1 MKILIAEDE
10 RVSRRLLE
18 SRLKKWGYDVTAAED
33 GEEAWEIFQQ
43 EHFPM
48 VISDWMMPKMDGL
61 ELLKKIRSIER
72 SGYVYTILLTAR
84 SEKEDLLAGMDSGA
98 DDFISKPFDKDE
110 LLARLKVGL
119 RITDLE
125 RDLAL
130 RNQELGKINERM
142 KRDLE
147 AAAKIQQSLLPT
159 KLPEC
164 DKVEFAWKYVPCDEL
179 AGDTLN
185 VFYLDEEHIGLYLLD
200 VSGHGVPAALLSVN
214 LSRTLNPNPGQS
226 DLLKEHAPDS
236 PTGYQIVPP
245 EDVADRLN
253 QRFPLDN
260 TTEQY
265 FTMQYGQLNIK
276 SGTLKFFSAGHPP
289 MIHVKKDGSSK
300 AIQVRS
306 MPIGFMVGVGKV
318 YDEQVLDLETGD
330 RLYFYSDGIIEAM
343 DSDREQFGVDRLL
356 ENLSTAR
363 PTPLAETLD
372 QLSDRI
378 DRWTNGKGCGDD
390 LSILALEIKT

>member
-33 GEEAWEIFQQ
+33 GAEAWDLFQE

-72 SGYVYTILLTAR
+72 PGYVYTILLTAR
-84 SEKEDLLAGMDSGA
+84 SEKDDLLAGMDSGA
-98 DDFISKPFDKDE
+98 DDFIAKPFDKDE

-119 RITDLE
+119 RINNLE
-125 RDLAL
+125 RNLEQ

-147 AAAKIQQSLLPT
+147 AAAKIQQSFLPT

-164 DKVEFAWKYVPCDEL
+164 EKVEFAWKYVPCDEL

-185 VFYLDEEHIGLYLLD
+185 VFFLDEEHIGLYLLD

-214 LSRTLNPNPGQS
+214 LSRILNPNPGQS
-226 DLLKEHAPDS
+226 DLLKEHNLNS
-236 PTGYQIVPP
+236 ENGYQIVPP

-276 SGTLKFFSAGHPP
+276 SGILKFFSAGHPP

-318 YDEQVLDLETGD
+318 YNEETLKLENGD

-343 DSDREQFGVDRLL
+343 NSEREQFGVERLL
-356 ENLSTAR
+356 ENLGTAR
-363 PTPLAETLD
+363 STPLSETLGNI
-372 QLSDRI
+372 SDRI
-378 DRWTNGKGCGDD
+378 DKWTNGKGCGDD

>member
-18 SRLKKWGYDVTAAED
+18 SRLKKWGYEVTAAED
-33 GEEAWEIFQQ
+33 GEEAWELFQN
-43 EHFPM
+43 EYFPM

-61 ELLKKIRSIER
+61 ELLRRIRSSDR
-72 SGYVYTILLTAR
+72 PGYVYTILLTAR
-84 SEKEDLLAGMDSGA
+84 TEKEDLLAGMESGA

-125 RDLAL
+125 QNLAQ
-130 RNQELGKINERM
+130 RNQELEKINDRM
-142 KRDLE
+142 RRDLQ

-159 KLPEC
+159 QLPVCE
-164 DKVEFAWKYVPCDEL
+164 KANFAWKYVPCDEL

-185 VFYLDEEHIGLYLLD
+185 LFHLDEDHIGLYLLD

-214 LSRTLNPNPGQS
+214 LSRIINPNPEQS
-226 DLLKEHAPDS
+226 DLLKEQIPGSPGYHLVAP
-236 PTGYQIVPP
+236 
-245 EDVADRLN
+245 EEVADRLN
-253 QRFPLDN
+253 QRFPLDS

-265 FTMQYGQLNIK
+265 FTIQYGQLNIK
-276 SGTLKFFSAGHPP
+276 SGSLTFISAGHPP
-289 MIHVKKDGSSK
+289 MIHLKADGSNQ

-318 YDEQVLDLETGD
+318 YKEQKLDLSAGD

-343 DSDREQFGVDRLL
+343 NPEKEQFGVERLL
-356 ENLSTAR
+356 ESFNTSRTLS
-363 PTPLAETLD
+363 LNDSLD
-372 QLSDRI
+372 QLTDELEK
-378 DRWTNGKGCGDD
+378 WTKGQGCGDD
-390 LSILALEIKT
+390 VSLLALEIT